1 MKHLLCALHAAGL
14 CVELAVIVALS
25 SRVLAEEEWEEVN
38 HLLSNYCVPGR
49 KPDALHHRLNYRS

>member
-1 MKHLLCALHAAGL
+1 MKHLLCALHDAGL
-14 CVELAVIVALS
+14 CVQLAVIMALS
-25 SRVLAEEEWEEVN
+25 LWILAEEEWEEVN